1 MTFDLFT
8 IDFIPEDRAYGIYF
22 FSIKNW
28 EKNTVRSLFSFTSIH
43 KFIYI
48 DLFFIPLLEE
58 I

>member
-1 MTFDLFT
+1 MSFDLFT
-8 IDFIPEDRAYGIYF
+8 FDVIPEDRCYGVRF

-28 EKNTVRSLFSFTSIH
+28 NDNSYRSLFSITKYH

-48 DLFFIPLLEE
+48 DLFFIHLLGE